1 MAQLVKLL
9 NHQAQ
14 FLQAPYL
21 LNDIRFFI
29 LCGGF
34 ACGKT
39 SSLVYAVTFAVKN
52 LLGKKDKEGHNPRI
66 MVGSKNITFL
76 AKTWT
81 DAFEQNL
88 KMTGSNYHFD
98 RAKNIIT
105 IGNVEIILVAT
116 EEPTN
121 IYGYSCFEENTLIAT
136 SKGNIP
142 IKDIKAGDLV
152 FTTKGFKTVK
162 NVKYMGEKPCM
173 SVFVNGQEITCT
185 TDHRFID
192 VFDNDIKAKDLTYM
206 SSLVTLD
213 EKEWKKWLFVSGLI
227 EQSQKLLTLM
237 ALDITDTLKVNHMEK
252 GVILPAQMKIRKKV
266 SQLCTEICGLL
277 SMAKYLKDMTYI
289 TKMGTALTTLL
300 QTLNV
305 LKEASI
311 LKSIGNCNKKKDY
324 SRLLKHLKKHRKEIK
339 SCIKKKNTEPSYL
352 KRLRNQVN
360 RNLSSVLVSSA
371 KKSSLDTVENV
382 MYVLQSAEGK
392 KKEDNSRKGIL
403 QTLKSVFALFAE
415 RRLMYS
421 NTQLLKLAHPLVKT
435 TKEGEPYIKGVYR
448 VYDIEVEDCHEYFAN
463 GVRVHNCVM
472 SVIDELDELPTNIAM
487 EAVKS
492 VNDRVR
498 QQIEGF
504 RDPFVCFATTSQGL
518 KGLYQ
523 TVMHFKKSGIG
534 YFLLRA
540 RTRDNT
546 YLPVEYVKN
555 MYSIY
560 NEKEV
565 KCLLEGEFISIDSG
579 LVFPDYNPA
588 VNKLDEDLFDC
599 LEDNDVVYIGQD
611 FNCIQGDVL
620 INTIKGKVKMKN
632 LKEGDFVLTRKGYR
646 KVLHKVCK
654 GTKMVQDFNEG
665 LVATADHIAITPEGE
680 MELCRA
686 KKFYCLKKQSTEL
699 LKNER
704 EELIQ
709 LFKLKKLLSKGKS
722 TEEYQKDVQV
732 AQTIFGTER
741 TAFIKIFMN
750 IILEKLR
757 KEIRYTTKT
766 VSMITD
772 LKTLYKLVIKNMHK
786 NTLRKEVEC
795 TARKVKNLLNC
806 TINQEKVSCVIQEF
820 HKMLGLQ
827 EHTIV
832 LLFVLIVEKL
842 LMQKSE
848 QQEDVQNVNISGT
861 CTEKERLIESLIY
874 TVSLVENLLQERVQ
888 LHIAQNTRVIGKELN
903 TNKRA
908 RKAKVYDITV
918 EDCHE
923 FYANDILVHNCFG
936 NHAVAFVVKKFDD
949 GTSAIVAIK
958 DYKLPDMRRAPE
970 VFRYDFP
977 TQKIVWIPDMTYKEH
992 FIEFKKELRAFN
1004 ITIAYR
1010 SCNPLVND
1018 RVFACNKL
1026 FHAERLFICPICK
1039 DLETALLT
1047 HQRDPK
1053 TGMPMKGGETAPDHK
1068 SDCLG
1073 YAVHYLLSWNRDLKE
1088 LYDVTLRYMYSKRK
1102 ARGADSAELEPE
1114 DSLIS
1119 ADKIKA
1125 IPLKKANNVD
1135 KNNFNK

>member
-39 SSLVYAVTFAVKN
+39 SSLVYVVNFAVKC

-121 IYGYSCFEENTLIAT
+121 IYGYS
-136 SKGNIP
+136 
-142 IKDIKAGDLV
+142 V
-152 FTTKGFKTVK
+152 
-162 NVKYMGEKPCM
+162 
-173 SVFVNGQEITCT
+173 SV
-185 TDHRFID
+185 
-192 VFDNDIKAKDLTYM
+192 A
-206 SSLVTLD
+206 
-213 EKEWKKWLFVSGLI
+213 
-227 EQSQKLLTLM
+227 
-237 ALDITDTLKVNHMEK
+237 
-252 GVILPAQMKIRKKV
+252 
-266 SQLCTEICGLL
+266 
-277 SMAKYLKDMTYI
+277 
-289 TKMGTALTTLL
+289 
-300 QTLNV
+300 
-305 LKEASI
+305 
-311 LKSIGNCNKKKDY
+311 
-324 SRLLKHLKKHRKEIK
+324 
-339 SCIKKKNTEPSYL
+339 
-352 KRLRNQVN
+352 
-360 RNLSSVLVSSA
+360 
-371 KKSSLDTVENV
+371 
-382 MYVLQSAEGK
+382 
-392 KKEDNSRKGIL
+392 
-403 QTLKSVFALFAE
+403 
-415 RRLMYS
+415 
-421 NTQLLKLAHPLVKT
+421 
-435 TKEGEPYIKGVYR
+435 
-448 VYDIEVEDCHEYFAN
+448 
-463 GVRVHNCVM
+463 
-472 SVIDELDELPTNIAM
+472 VIDELDELPTNIAM

-504 RDPFVCFATTSQGL
+504 RDPFICFATTSQGL

-565 KCLLEGEFISIDSG
+565 RCLLEGEFISIDSG

-611 FNCIQGDVL
+611 FN
-620 INTIKGKVKMKN
+620 
-632 LKEGDFVLTRKGYR
+632 
-646 KVLHKVCK
+646 
-654 GTKMVQDFNEG
+654 
-665 LVATADHIAITPEGE
+665 
-680 MELCRA
+680 
-686 KKFYCLKKQSTEL
+686 S
-699 LKNER
+699 
-704 EELIQ
+704 
-709 LFKLKKLLSKGKS
+709 
-722 TEEYQKDVQV
+722 
-732 AQTIFGTER
+732 
-741 TAFIKIFMN
+741 
-750 IILEKLR
+750 
-757 KEIRYTTKT
+757 
-766 VSMITD
+766 
-772 LKTLYKLVIKNMHK
+772 
-786 NTLRKEVEC
+786 
-795 TARKVKNLLNC
+795 
-806 TINQEKVSCVIQEF
+806 
-820 HKMLGLQ
+820 
-827 EHTIV
+827 
-832 LLFVLIVEKL
+832 
-842 LMQKSE
+842 
-848 QQEDVQNVNISGT
+848 
-861 CTEKERLIESLIY
+861 
-874 TVSLVENLLQERVQ
+874 
-888 LHIAQNTRVIGKELN
+888 
-903 TNKRA
+903 
-908 RKAKVYDITV
+908 
-918 EDCHE
+918 
-923 FYANDILVHNCFG
+923 FG